1 MSSNTYSRST
11 PPRRPSTL
19 FWRSFGSPPINFTSP
34 PASESGYSDT
44 RSLQFSAPRNH
55 QSGVSSESSN
65 PTSVANPQ
73 ETQSDLPLAT
83 SASSSALDNE
93 IRLSP
98 AAEFFSNLVDLPD
111 SPDWNYPIEDYI
123 DLTEEASPPDMPMP
137 VSARATSARATS
149 ARSTESDRTHSTARA
164 TGGYGSDEGGSSTS
178 QARPSKRRKVLRG
191 PSPELKTEIEEID
204 LIDVDDDTKLSNAL
218 QEEAIRSQQAAA
230 EKPAKLSDLQCII
243 CLEKLTDMTITKC
256 GMY

>member
-1 MSSNTYSRST
+1 MS
-11 PPRRPSTL
+11 
-19 FWRSFGSPPINFTSP
+19 F
-34 PASESGYSDT
+34 
-44 RSLQFSAPRNH
+44 
-55 QSGVSSESSN
+55 ESSN

-83 SASSSALDNE
+83 STSSSALDNE

-98 AAEFFSNLVDLPD
+98 TAEFFSNLIDLPD

-137 VSARATSARATS
+137 VSARATSAR
-149 ARSTESDRTHSTARA
+149 STESDRTHSTARA
-164 TGGYGSDEGGSSTS
+164 TGGYGSDEGASSAS

-230 EKPAKLSDLQCII
+230 EKPAKLSDLQCVI

-256 GMY
+256 GMC